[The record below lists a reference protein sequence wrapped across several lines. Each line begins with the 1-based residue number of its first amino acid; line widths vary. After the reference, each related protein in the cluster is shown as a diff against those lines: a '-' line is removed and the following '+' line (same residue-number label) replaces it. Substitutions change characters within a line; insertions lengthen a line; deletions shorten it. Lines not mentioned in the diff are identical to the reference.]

1 MRNESRAMESKKTQ
15 EATPRYERALED
27 LKGSRYVLRLYV
39 AGATPASQRALE
51 NVKGLCE
58 QHLKG
63 RYELQV
69 VDIYQQPELAQAVE
83 IVAAPT
89 LIKVLPGPLRRLIG
103 DMSKVERVLLA
114 PHASS
119 EQDVSED

>member
-1 MRNESRAMESKKTQ
+1 MESKKTQ
-15 EATPRYERALED
+15 EATRRYERALKG

-114 PHASS
+114 PDASS
-119 EQDVSED
+119 EPGVSED